1 MCKIIM
7 LGDSLID
14 WNYKSPYENYGKN
27 GYRTRDVLWLLE
39 ENKNIVGDIGIL
51 LVGVNDFFT
60 NMDMEKSK
68 NYYNRIVNKLEKRVS
83 KIILISLLPT
93 DRKITNNKI
102 VLFNQWLEENYKK
115 YFLNLYPLF
124 IDNNLE
130 IKREYTIDGIHLNH
144 AGYEI
149 FNNKLDEKI
158 NEIR

>member
-14 WNYKSPYENYGKN
+14 WNYKSPYKNYGKN

-60 NMDMEKSK
+60 NMDMEKTK

-93 DRKITNNKI
+93 DRKITNDKI

-130 IKREYTIDGIHLNH
+130 IKREYTTDGIHLNH

>member
-14 WNYKSPYENYGKN
+14 WNYKSPYKNYGKN

-60 NMDMEKSK
+60 NIDMEKSK

-93 DRKITNNKI
+93 DRKITNDKI
-102 VLFNQWLEENYKK
+102 VLFN
-115 YFLNLYPLF
+115 
-124 IDNNLE
+124 
-130 IKREYTIDGIHLNH
+130 
-144 AGYEI
+144 
-149 FNNKLDEKI
+149 
-158 NEIR
+158 